1 VFTTGLIAH
10 PNYLKLRFCI
20 PDTLKSKKKGE
31 KLFTRRKF
39 ILGMLA
45 LAAASQLPRLYNFI
59 IVDKRLELRSGWI
72 MMKDDR

>member
-1 VFTTGLIAH
+1 MI
-10 PNYLKLRFCI
+10 
-20 PDTLKSKKKGE
+20 
-31 KLFTRRKF
+31 TRRKF

-72 MMKDDR
+72 MMKDDK